1 MTKYLVEIQ
10 SQDQL
15 EEVWFDELCPN
26 FTFCYNESTLDE
38 CVQINENTWQA
49 SYHSMKLSSDRTVT
63 YVDTDNGGLLSY
75 VLHSGEYGI
84 K

>member
-49 SYHSMKLSSDRTVT
+49 SYDSMKLSSDRTFT
-63 YVDTDNGGLLSY
+63 YIDTDNGGLVSY